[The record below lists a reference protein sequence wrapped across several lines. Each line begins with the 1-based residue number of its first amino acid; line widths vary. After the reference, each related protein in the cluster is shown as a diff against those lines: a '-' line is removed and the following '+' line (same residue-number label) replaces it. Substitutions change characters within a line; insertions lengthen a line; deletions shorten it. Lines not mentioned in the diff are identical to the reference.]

1 MSIILKFDHKIN
13 EYSINNTTEEQEAAP
28 HPPKAY
34 SVEGV
39 EFTSLY

>member
-28 HPPKAY
+28 PSAQ
-34 SVEGV
+34 SVERGGG
-39 EFTSLY
+39 